1 MNRQRAFRAVIVCFV
16 VLAAA
21 AVNSSAIPGLSG
33 ADPTPTPKPAKT
45 PIVITNE
52 NLSDYAAQG
61 HVTTTGSTSSAKAK
75 ERRPVHRNEVGEN
88 SKTVQDAVADAP
100 QIATDERRKYWRDK
114 YEQQVNL
121 VASIEDQIRML
132 DYEIPGLWRDF
143 YSRDD
148 PAYRD
153 GVIKPKL
160 DEALARSSRLE
171 KQLTDEQKMLDQ
183 IKVDARKDGAAP
195 GWFRGISK
203 PTPRPIEDTS
213 NPAVIRD

>member
-1 MNRQRAFRAVIVCFV
+1 MNGHTSFKSAAPSVLVILTV
-16 VLAAA
+16 AAA
-21 AVNSSAIPGLSG
+21 AVAAGSPG
-33 ADPTPTPKPAKT
+33 ADPTPTPAATKS

-52 NLSDYAAQG
+52 NLSEYAAQG
-61 HVTTTGSTSSAKAK
+61 RVTSTETATSGNAK
-75 ERRPVHRNEVGEN
+75 ERRPVHKSAAGDD

-114 YEQQVNL
+114 YQQQVNL

-171 KQLTDEQKMLDQ
+171 KQLATEQETLDR

-195 GWFRGISK
+195 GWFRGIAK
-203 PTPRPIEDTS
+203 PTPRPIGDDS
-213 NPAVIRD
+213 KHDVIRD

>member
-1 MNRQRAFRAVIVCFV
+1 MNGHTWLKSAAPSGLVILGVAVGAI
-16 VLAAA
+16 AAG
-21 AVNSSAIPGLSG
+21 SPGE
-33 ADPTPTPKPAKT
+33 DPTPTPAPKKS

-52 NLSDYAAQG
+52 NLSEYAAQG
-61 HVTTTGSTSSAKAK
+61 RVTTAESATSGKAK
-75 ERRPVHRNEVGEN
+75 ERRPVHKNVAGED

-100 QIATDERRKYWRDK
+100 EIATDERRKFWRDK

-171 KQLTDEQKMLDQ
+171 KQLKTEQETLDR
-183 IKVDARKDGAAP
+183 IKADARKDGASP
-195 GWFRGISK
+195 GWFRGIAK
-203 PTPRPIEDTS
+203 PTPRPIGDDSKHE
-213 NPAVIRD
+213 VIRD